1 VSAKGKL
8 KDNLAFWKNTIEV
21 NSFILNVIKEGYRI
35 PFIENPSSV
44 FLSNNTSARKYSKC
58 FTTAINQLVLSGCV
72 IEKSSRPYC
81 INPLTVSIN
90 SNGKERLILD
100 LRHVNKC
107 IKKQKF
113 KFEGSKEA
121 LQYAKRGK
129 LIIKFD
135 LKSGYHHVEIHKA
148 FQQYLGFSWSVNAE
162 IKYYVFTV
170 LPFGLSSA
178 PFLFTKLMREIVKY
192 WRSLSYPII
201 VYLDDGWCC
210 LNPENCYKI
219 SNSIRQVLKIAG
231 FVVNEENSVWEPSY
245 KLEWLGFVWD
255 LKIGRVEIPDRKMA
269 HFKEKLNYVL
279 KNPDRVIARKLAS
292 IIGQII
298 SMSFVLGNVCQIM
311 TRNLYLSIIDRTCWD
326 GYVVLDQKSI
336 DELKFWFSNCDSL
349 PFRVIS
355 PIHKPVERIL
365 FTDASNYAVAGVLLQ
380 SKNEVVHVM
389 FDENEIKQKFN
400 F

>member
-1 VSAKGKL
+1 
-8 KDNLAFWKNTIEV
+8 
-21 NSFILNVIKEGYRI
+21 
-35 PFIENPSSV
+35 
-44 FLSNNTSARKYSKC
+44 
-58 FTTAINQLVLSGCV
+58 
-72 IEKSSRPYC
+72 
-81 INPLTVSIN
+81 
-90 SNGKERLILD
+90 
-100 LRHVNKC
+100 
-107 IKKQKF
+107 
-113 KFEGSKEA
+113 
-121 LQYAKRGK
+121 
-129 LIIKFD
+129 
-135 LKSGYHHVEIHKA
+135 
-148 FQQYLGFSWSVNAE
+148 
-162 IKYYVFTV
+162 
-170 LPFGLSSA
+170 
-178 PFLFTKLMREIVKY
+178 
-192 WRSLSYPII
+192 
-201 VYLDDGWCC
+201 
-210 LNPENCYKI
+210 
-219 SNSIRQVLKIAG
+219 
-231 FVVNEENSVWEPSY
+231 
-245 KLEWLGFVWD
+245 
-255 LKIGRVEIPDRKMA
+255 MA

>member
-1 VSAKGKL
+1 
-8 KDNLAFWKNTIEV
+8 
-21 NSFILNVIKEGYRI
+21 
-35 PFIENPSSV
+35 
-44 FLSNNTSARKYSKC
+44 
-58 FTTAINQLVLSGCV
+58 
-72 IEKSSRPYC
+72 
-81 INPLTVSIN
+81 
-90 SNGKERLILD
+90 
-100 LRHVNKC
+100 
-107 IKKQKF
+107 
-113 KFEGSKEA
+113 
-121 LQYAKRGK
+121 
-129 LIIKFD
+129 
-135 LKSGYHHVEIHKA
+135 
-148 FQQYLGFSWSVNAE
+148 
-162 IKYYVFTV
+162 
-170 LPFGLSSA
+170 
-178 PFLFTKLMREIVKY
+178 
-192 WRSLSYPII
+192 
-201 VYLDDGWCC
+201 
-210 LNPENCYKI
+210 
-219 SNSIRQVLKIAG
+219 
-231 FVVNEENSVWEPSY
+231 VNEENSVWEPSY